1 LGRGYG
7 KGVNILNDNQT
18 VGEVLSN
25 SLTTLY
31 ERLINFLPELIVA
44 VIVLVLGWAVAIL
57 LGSVVGKILKAI
69 KVDELADRL
78 GLSKLSERVGKKLTI
93 SGFGHWLVKWF
104 IIIAIFV
111 AAADILG
118 LEQVGLF
125 LFGSVVPFFGNVII
139 AGAILVIGIV
149 AANFVQDVVT
159 HSLNATGLK
168 NVRSV
173 SMVARWAILVFAFLA
188 ALTQLGVASMLIQ
201 DLFRAIV
208 AMIAIAGG
216 IAFGLGGRDHAK
228 QTLDKVSQG
237 IRQ

>member
-1 LGRGYG
+1 V
-7 KGVNILNDNQT
+7 KILNDTQT

-25 SLTTLY
+25 SLSSLY

-57 LGSVVGKILKAI
+57 LGSVVGKILRAI
-69 KVDELADRL
+69 KVDDLADRL
-78 GLSKLSERVGKKLTI
+78 GLAKLSDRVGKKLTI

-104 IIIAIFV
+104 IIVAIFV
-111 AAADILG
+111 AAAEILG
-118 LEQVGLF
+118 LEQVGEF

-139 AGAILVIGIV
+139 AGAILVIGLV
-149 AANFVQDVVT
+149 AANFVQDLLT

-168 NVRSV
+168 NVHSV
-173 SMVARWAILVFAFLA
+173 ATIARWAVIIFAFLA
-188 ALTQLGVASMLIQ
+188 ALTQLGVASALIQ

-208 AMIAIAGG
+208 AMLAIAGG

-228 QTLDKVSQG
+228 QTLDKMSNNLK
-237 IRQ
+237 